1 MIPILYDKDE
11 TVFENNG
18 LGRLRDCI
26 SCKVTEE
33 RNGIYE
39 CDFEY
44 PVTGAHFD
52 EIRIGRIIA
61 VEHDD
66 TNDIQPFDIVGYER
80 PIDGV
85 VTFHAVHISYR
96 QSGLTVT
103 GSNIQSLADAFALL
117 SQSTPTSPFTYE
129 TDKETV
135 AYMSGADGTPKTV
148 RSLLGGT
155 EGSILDT
162 YGGEY
167 EWDKFRVILH
177 NQRGVLRDFTIRYGL
192 NMTEYNED
200 TSNEGTYQSVI
211 PYWTDGTT
219 TIVGDKQTGSTPTI
233 TGRDETV
240 PLDVSDKFDTAESGN
255 PTKAQINSMAQSILN
270 SKNTALPTQN
280 ISVSFIRLQ
289 DAGEFEAFSNLL
301 GCSLC
306 DTIRVVF
313 PDYDQTETF
322 KIVKT
327 EWNVLEERYDSM
339 ELGDLSIS
347 LSEALGVNGG
357 GGSSTGGGGPT
368 TVSVA
373 VNSTTTGAAGTNAS
387 VTNVGDEVNVMLD
400 FVIPRGDTGAT
411 GPTGPQGPTGA
422 TGPKG
427 DTGDT
432 GPQGPQGETGATG
445 PQGPKGDTGDT
456 GATGPQGPTGDAAGF
471 GTVSATVDSN
481 VGTPSV
487 TVTASG
493 PDTAKQF
500 SFAFHNLKGEQGDA
514 GVVDAYPRSGATPL
528 SANWLSETSGGSA
541 LTPEANQIYILMAD
555 SGDYTANAMFRWNG
569 TAYVPLTSG
578 GGSVESSSVPTADTI
593 AEFDSTA
600 HMNSTDMTTTEV
612 SDFVDSLEAQGANL
626 ADYVVEQGT
635 DGIWTY
641 RKWNSGIAECW
652 GKTEVASYT
661 YAANG
666 GSKQVAEAVPTTI
679 FSGAPTVVQASGYI
693 ASLVQTQIGYTYAD
707 ASWIQAYLIN
717 RGASSVNA
725 GGGVYWTLKGRWK

>member
-1 MIPILYDKDE
+1 MIPILYDVNE
-11 TVFENNG
+11 TAFITNG

-66 TNDIQPFDIVGYER
+66 TNDVQPFDIVSYER

-85 VTFHAVHISYR
+85 VTFHCTHISYR

-103 GSNIQSLADAFALL
+103 GSNIQSLADAFTLL
-117 SQSTPTSPFTYE
+117 GTSTPTNPFTYE
-129 TDKETV
+129 TDKSTV

-177 NQRGVLRDFTIRYGL
+177 DQRGYLRDFTIRYGL
-192 NMTEYNED
+192 NMTEYDED
-200 TSNEGTYQSVI
+200 TSSEGTYESVI

-233 TGRDETV
+233 TGRGETV

-306 DTIRVVF
+306 DTINVIF
-313 PDYDQTETF
+313 PDYDQSGTF

-347 LSEALGVNGG
+347 LSEALGV
-357 GGSSTGGGGPT
+357 GSSSSVSGGGGPT

-387 VTNVGDEVNVMLD
+387 VTNSGDEVNVMLD

-411 GPTGPQGPTGA
+411 GPTGPTGPTGA
-422 TGPKG
+422 AAGFGTPTASVDANVGTPSVTVTASG
-427 DTGDT
+427 ADTAKVFDFAFSNLK
-432 GPQGPQGETGATG
+432 GETGATG
-445 PQGPKGDTGDT
+445 PQGPQGEQGIQGIQGETGAT

-487 TVTASG
+487 TVTTSG
-493 PDTAKQF
+493 SDTAKNF
-500 SFAFHNLKGEQGDA
+500 AFAFHNLKGEQGDA
-514 GVVDAYPRSGATPL
+514 GAVDTAMSDTSTLPVQNRVIKSYVDSGLSSKANASSVYTKTETDNLL
-528 SANWLSETSGGSA
+528 SA
-541 LTPEANQIYILMAD
+541 
-555 SGDYTANAMFRWNG
+555 
-569 TAYVPLTSG
+569 
-578 GGSVESSSVPTADTI
+578 
-593 AEFDSTA
+593 
-600 HMNSTDMTTTEV
+600 
-612 SDFVDSLEAQGANL
+612 
-626 ADYVVEQGT
+626 
-635 DGIWTY
+635 
-641 RKWNSGIAECW
+641 K
-652 GKTEVASYT
+652 
-661 YAANG
+661 
-666 GSKQVAEAVPTTI
+666 
-679 FSGAPTVVQASGYI
+679 
-693 ASLVQTQIGYTYAD
+693 AD
-707 ASWIQAYLIN
+707 ASDLDDYVLKATPYF
-717 RGASSVNA
+717 
-725 GGGVYWTLKGRWK
+725 TLDTTATSGTDYEIYTALVSLGWDSDCIV

>member
-1 MIPILYDKDE
+1 MIPILYDVNE
-11 TVFENNG
+11 TAFITNG

-66 TNDIQPFDIVGYER
+66 TNDVQPFDIVSFER

-85 VTFHAVHISYR
+85 VTFHCTHISYR

-103 GSNIQSLADAFALL
+103 GSNIQSLADAFTLL
-117 SQSTPTSPFTYE
+117 GTSTPTNPFTYE

-177 NQRGVLRDFTIRYGL
+177 DQRGYLRDFTIRYGL
-192 NMTEYNED
+192 NMTEYDED
-200 TSNEGTYQSVI
+200 ASSEGTYESVI

-233 TGRDETV
+233 TGRGETV
-240 PLDVSDKFDTAESGN
+240 PLDVSDKFDTSESGN

-306 DTIRVVF
+306 DTINVIF
-313 PDYDQTETF
+313 PDYDQSGTF

-347 LSEALGVNGG
+347 LSEALGVGSSSSVSG
-357 GGSSTGGGGPT
+357 GGSPT

-387 VTNVGDEVNVMLD
+387 VTNSGDEVNVMLD

-411 GPTGPQGPTGA
+411 GPTGPTGPTGA
-422 TGPKG
+422 AAGFGTPTASVDANVGTPSVTVTASG
-427 DTGDT
+427 ADTAKVFDFAFSNLK
-432 GPQGPQGETGATG
+432 GETGATG
-445 PQGPKGDTGDT
+445 PQGPQGEQGIQGIQGETGAT

-487 TVTASG
+487 TVTTSG
-493 PDTAKQF
+493 SDTAKNF
-500 SFAFHNLKGEQGDA
+500 AFAFHNLKGEQGDA
-514 GVVDAYPRSGATPL
+514 GSVDTAMSDSSTLPVQNRVIKSYV
-528 SANWLSETSGGSA
+528 
-541 LTPEANQIYILMAD
+541 D
-555 SGDYTANAMFRWNG
+555 SG
-569 TAYVPLTSG
+569 L
-578 GGSVESSSVPTADTI
+578 SS
-593 AEFDSTA
+593 
-600 HMNSTDMTTTEV
+600 
-612 SDFVDSLEAQGANL
+612 
-626 ADYVVEQGT
+626 
-635 DGIWTY
+635 
-641 RKWNSGIAECW
+641 K
-652 GKTEVASYT
+652 
-661 YAANG
+661 
-666 GSKQVAEAVPTTI
+666 
-679 FSGAPTVVQASGYI
+679 
-693 ASLVQTQIGYTYAD
+693 AD
-707 ASWIQAYLIN
+707 ASDLDDYVLKATPYF
-717 RGASSVNA
+717 
-725 GGGVYWTLKGRWK
+725 TLDTTATSGTDYEIYTALVSLGWDSDCIV

>member
-1 MIPILYDKDE
+1 MIPILYDVNE
-11 TVFENNG
+11 TAFITNG

-66 TNDIQPFDIVGYER
+66 TNDVQPFDIVSYER

-85 VTFHAVHISYR
+85 VTFHCTHISYR

-103 GSNIQSLADAFALL
+103 GSNIQSLADAFTLL
-117 SQSTPTSPFTYE
+117 GTSTPTNPFTYE

-177 NQRGVLRDFTIRYGL
+177 DQRGYLRDFTIRYGL
-192 NMTEYNED
+192 NMTEYDED
-200 TSNEGTYQSVI
+200 TSSEGTYQSVI

-233 TGRDETV
+233 TGRGETV
-240 PLDVSDKFDTAESGN
+240 PLDVSDKFDTSESGN

-306 DTIRVVF
+306 DTINVIF
-313 PDYDQTETF
+313 PDYDQSGTF

-347 LSEALGVNGG
+347 LSEALGV
-357 GGSSTGGGGPT
+357 GSSSSVSGGGGPT

-387 VTNVGDEVNVMLD
+387 VTNSGDEVNVMLD

-411 GPTGPQGPTGA
+411 GATGPTGPTGA
-422 TGPKG
+422 AAGFGTPTASVDANVGTPSVTVTASG
-427 DTGDT
+427 ADTAKVFDFAFSNLK
-432 GPQGPQGETGATG
+432 GETGATG
-445 PQGPKGDTGDT
+445 PQGPQGEQGIQGIQGETGAT

-487 TVTASG
+487 TVTTSG
-493 PDTAKQF
+493 SDTAKNF
-500 SFAFHNLKGEQGDA
+500 AFAFHNLKGEQGDA
-514 GVVDAYPRSGATPL
+514 GQVDTAMSDTSTLPVQNRVIKSYVDSGLSSKADATDLDDYVLKATPYFTL
-528 SANWLSETSGGSA
+528 DTTATSG
-541 LTPEANQIYILMAD
+541 TDYEI
-555 SGDYTANAMFRWNG
+555 YTALVSLGW
-569 TAYVPLTSG
+569 
-578 GGSVESSSVPTADTI
+578 
-593 AEFDSTA
+593 DS
-600 HMNSTDMTTTEV
+600 DV
-612 SDFVDSLEAQGANL
+612 
-626 ADYVVEQGT
+626 
-635 DGIWTY
+635 
-641 RKWNSGIAECW
+641 
-652 GKTEVASYT
+652 
-661 YAANG
+661 
-666 GSKQVAEAVPTTI
+666 
-679 FSGAPTVVQASGYI
+679 
-693 ASLVQTQIGYTYAD
+693 LV
-707 ASWIQAYLIN
+707 
-717 RGASSVNA
+717 
-725 GGGVYWTLKGRWK
+725 